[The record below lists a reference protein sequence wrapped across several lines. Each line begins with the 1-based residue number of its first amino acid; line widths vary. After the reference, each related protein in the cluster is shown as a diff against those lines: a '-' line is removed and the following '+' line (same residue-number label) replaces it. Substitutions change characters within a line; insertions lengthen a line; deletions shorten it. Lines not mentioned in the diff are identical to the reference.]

1 MLLKNRSVPSRSPKK
16 KTFPTT
22 WIINLYFSYSMHISE
37 GILTKSILL
46 GGEALTILDTAIG
59 FRKLNYER
67 IETDGLYPHRIN

>member
-1 MLLKNRSVPSRSPKK
+1 
-16 KTFPTT
+16 
-22 WIINLYFSYSMHISE
+22 MHISE

-46 GGEALTILDTAIG
+46 GSGALTILDTAIG